1 MNLTKLDPQAFLNS
15 LPEAGKG
22 RTKAILHFLSD
33 RYNYKYLT
41 TKNYVRIGVF
51 GDYDTMDD
59 LVLDLDNVDER
70 IKAHKAKPRGLK
82 AGSKRSPKPV
92 THIPAPRLEIP
103 ETPVEAGPSL
113 KDRLMEMREK
123 RAAAIAESQQIL
135 QMHASNLEQLSG
147 DLAKID
153 AVIALLEKEER
164 S

>member
-41 TKNYVRIGVF
+41 TKNYVRTGVF

-70 IKAHKAKPRGLK
+70 IKAHKAKPRGPK

-103 ETPVEAGPSL
+103 DTPVEAAPSL

-123 RAAAIAESQQIL
+123 RAAAIAESQQII
-135 QMHASNLEQLSG
+135 QMHAANLEQFSEDLS
-147 DLAKID
+147 KID
-153 AVIALLEKEER
+153 AVIALLEKEEQ

>member
-41 TKNYVRIGVF
+41 TKNYVRTGIF
-51 GDYDTMDD
+51 GDYETMDD
-59 LVLDLDNVDER
+59 LILDIDNVDER
-70 IKAHKAKPRGLK
+70 IKAHKAKPRGPK
-82 AGSKRSPKPV
+82 AGSKRSPQPV
-92 THIPAPRLEIP
+92 MHIPAPRLEIP
-103 ETPVEAGPSL
+103 ATPVEGSPSL

-153 AVIALLEKEER
+153 AVIALLEKEEQ